1 MFNREDMMDAFL
13 DEVEEQLQLL
23 DQQILLLERDG
34 EHPERIQTIFR
45 VAHTLK
51 GSSAAMGFEEMAGVT
66 HEMESVFDMIRQG
79 KLTVTDAVVNVL
91 FECLDHLRKLKVE
104 FSAGALR
111 TDVGPLVAQL
121 KHVLQHGTL
130 PDDEP
135 EMRGAG
141 TAGSSPERKRQTI
154 RCEVELENGCTMRWA
169 RAHVILCRLQQLG
182 DVIHTVPKLN
192 EEPEDEECLAKI
204 TYVLHTEELA
214 RHIEEELRG
223 TSDVAGVHL
232 ALVAEAEAESYGD
245 MPLKPASEKPRDGAG
260 SSETVKSP
268 LAKTVRVDVERIEKL
283 MDLVGELVIDQTRI
297 AMVGDLLRQKYDTES
312 EIEELQQISSH
323 IAQVVGELQESVMKA
338 RMLPV
343 EQLFNRFP
351 RMVRDLARSL
361 GKEVDFIME
370 GRETELDR
378 TVVEEIG
385 DPLIHLLRNALDHGI
400 EDADTRERAGKP
412 RKGTLR
418 VKAAHEENQVVLTVE
433 EDGAGIDPDKIK
445 QSAIRKKL
453 ITEQQAEA
461 MPPNDLIQLIF
472 EAGFSTAQTVS
483 DVSGRGVGM
492 DIVRNHIEKLNGLI
506 DVDTKLGE
514 GTRFTIKLPLTL
526 AILNGLLIRLN
537 GRTFALPMGSVV
549 EIVRKPV
556 TEIHSLTGQPVIIIR
571 DKAIPLVWLHDWFG
585 FSRSA
590 AERKHAHIIIV
601 GVAEKRFGL
610 VVDELIGNQEIV
622 VKSVGSYIGKVE
634 GVSGATILGNGNV
647 ALILDAI
654 GISKM
659 VQGRRSI

>member
-1 MFNREDMMDAFL
+1 MFNREDMMSAFL

-51 GSSAAMGFEEMAGVT
+51 GSSAAMGFEEMAGIT

-79 KLTVTDAVVNVL
+79 KLSVTDAVVNVL
-91 FECLDHLRKLKVE
+91 FECLDHLRKLKDE
-104 FSAGALR
+104 FVADALR
-111 TDVGPLVAQL
+111 TDVRPLVAQL

-130 PDDEP
+130 PADEEEP
-135 EMRGAG
+135 EAG
-141 TAGSSPERKRQTI
+141 TKEPRNRQTI

-182 DVIHTVPKLN
+182 NVVHTVPKLS
-192 EEPEDEECLAKI
+192 EEPDDDDCLAKI
-204 TYVLHTEELA
+204 TYVLQTDELA
-214 RHIEEELRG
+214 LHIEQELRG
-223 TSDVAGVHL
+223 TSDVARVHL
-232 ALVAEAEAESYGD
+232 ELLAEAEAAAYGD
-245 MPLKPASEKPRDGAG
+245 SPLKALNEKPREGAG
-260 SSETVKSP
+260 PSDSAKSP

-297 AMVGDLLRQKYDTES
+297 ALVGDLLRQKYASEA
-312 EIEELQQISSH
+312 EIEELQQISGH

-361 GKEVDFIME
+361 GKEVEFFME

-412 RKGTLR
+412 RKGTLKL
-418 VKAAHEENQVVLTVE
+418 KAAHEENQVVLTVE

-461 MPPNDLIQLIF
+461 MSPHDLIQLIF

-506 DVDTKLGE
+506 DVETKLGA

-526 AILNGLLIRLN
+526 AILNGLLIKLN
-537 GRTFALPMGSVV
+537 DRTFALPMGSVV

-556 TEIHSLTGQPVIIIR
+556 TDIHALTGQPVVIIR
-571 DKAIPLVWLHDWFG
+571 DQAIPLIWLHDWFG
-585 FSRSA
+585 FSRIASQ
-590 AERKHAHIIIV
+590 RKHAHIVIV

-622 VKSVGSYIGKVE
+622 VKSVGSYIGKVD
-634 GVSGATILGNGNV
+634 GISGATILGNGSV
-647 ALILDAI
+647 ALILDVI

-659 VQGRRSI
+659 VQGRRSV